1 MVLFDTPKRA
11 ASAREFSVDMRI
23 SLARSC
29 VPMMLID
36 CRYALTFAALTGL
49 PFAALPIF
57 IMCCLV
63 VSAAICSGF
72 TQDWQP
78 QRGAYHVP
86 SL

>member
-1 MVLFDTPKRA
+1 
-11 ASAREFSVDMRI
+11 
-23 SLARSC
+23 
-29 VPMMLID
+29 MMLID